1 MDSDIPYKEILKEI
15 LDILI
20 EGKLLIQKNP
30 NDNINYTMPID
41 WNQFEETTYT
51 PFVKLLLFYFDH
63 PDMIRICRLYLL
75 PKYIKTH

>member
-41 WNQFEETTYT
+41 WNQF
-51 PFVKLLLFYFDH
+51 
-63 PDMIRICRLYLL
+63 
-75 PKYIKTH
+75 